1 MDVYYPSE
9 SSIDDYFNALY
20 FEGNSVESILE
31 LQFAEDLQN
40 PFYDMFSQDRGY
52 IVANTEYLSE
62 VLFPPSGVDAGW
74 FDIRTQ
80 GVSYRQNY
88 IWKWVGATRTTSRE
102 TGRSF
107 SNWIFYRLPDVILM
121 KAEAL
126 NQTGKQSDDQAQ
138 LRESL
143 DLVYRVRH
151 RAAAPEST
159 ALIGENPLEVNADML
174 EEFILQE
181 RGREL
186 AYEGKRWFDILRN
199 AKRDNYAG
207 IKYLETCA
215 VYAATPDKAV
225 GLQNKW
231 KGDYGSHYYPINDNE
246 LKRNKALVQNPF
258 YAK

>member
-1 MDVYYPSE
+1 
-9 SSIDDYFNALY
+9 
-20 FEGNSVESILE
+20 
-31 LQFAEDLQN
+31 
-40 PFYDMFSQDRGY
+40 
-52 IVANTEYLSE
+52 LSD
-62 VLFPPSGVDAGW
+62 VLFVPSNIDKGW

-80 GVSYRQNY
+80 GVSYRQSY
-88 IWKWVGATRTTSRE
+88 IWKWIGANRTTSRE
-102 TGRSF
+102 VDRSF

-126 NQTGKQSDDQAQ
+126 NQLGKPSDNQTQ
-138 LRESL
+138 LREAL
-143 DLVYRVRH
+143 DLVYRVRN

-159 ALIGENPLEVNADML
+159 ALIEENPTVVNADIL

-199 AKRDNYAG
+199 AKRNNYAG

-215 VYAATPDKAV
+215 IYAATPDKAV

-231 KGDYGSHYYPINDNE
+231 KGDYGSHYYPINDDE

-258 YAK
+258 YAQ